1 MPKQRLDSLQT
12 VLEIADP
19 GEFLSALAG
28 LDEKHNGM
36 EFHARPDLLGML
48 GGLYALYVDVQLDG
62 IWKFLAQ
69 SEGRGFHQT
78 EAWVRRI
85 NAEKMTAY
93 LAEVAAL
100 SPGGRVPEDD
110 EARYEVVQEYERQK
124 TAVDPTDALEKLDR
138 KYKGAIDEMAERLR
152 TYVREHQAD
161 FEQALAAPAQRGGS
175 AESWTKLAKGALALL
190 KAMVQ
195 SSKDDVAAR
204 KLLAEQ
210 RGLRQP
216 DGSEDP
222 RMTRFM
228 DALRPLTRDHWL
240 AICRRS
246 VAAPRDANLAREE
259 VASLIADLVTG
270 RLMGDKAGKVLM
282 DTAMRVR
289 DRTAPVLSALAES
302 VEVDGAAFPL
312 KRAAVAATLGAWQTL
327 MLYDWLAVTE
337 EGARAARTLLAPFD
351 GFAPMP

>member
-1 MPKQRLDSLQT
+1 M
-12 VLEIADP
+12 VLE
-19 GEFLSALAG
+19 
-28 LDEKHNGM
+28 
-36 EFHARPDLLGML
+36 R
-48 GGLYALYVDVQLDG
+48 
-62 IWKFLAQ
+62 
-69 SEGRGFHQT
+69 
-78 EAWVRRI
+78 
-85 NAEKMTAY
+85 
-93 LAEVAAL
+93 
-100 SPGGRVPEDD
+100 
-110 EARYEVVQEYERQK
+110 ERQT
-124 TAVDPTDALEKLDR
+124 TAVTPTDALAALDR
-138 KYKGAIDEMAERLR
+138 KYAGAIDEMAERLR
-152 TYVREHQAD
+152 AYVREHQAD
-161 FEQALAAPAQRGGS
+161 FEQALAAPAQRDGS
-175 AESWTKLAKGALALL
+175 AESWTKLAKGAFALL

-195 SSKDDVAAR
+195 SSKDEVAAR

-259 VASLIADLVTG
+259 VASVIADLVTG

-302 VEVDGAAFPL
+302 VEVDGVAFPL